1 MLAAQ
6 FTVLAAVTPLPVPN
20 GGKWYHNRACTKLK
34 VLTIGIQSDAI
45 ISFQI
50 WPSNSSR
57 CRVVSMLTLAKNLD
71 KGGLPLWNAF
81 FCLDCEL
88 ISNSGRDECPV
99 CNGRSL
105 VSLARI
111 LGCSLFAHREH
122 ESLACGK
129 GLFDITITV
138 ELQQTQ
144 AKDLTT
150 ALERLTSVIGPQL
163 ARDQATFHINVKPS
177 AEALK
182 LQGSLCF
189 PERDAA

>member
-1 MLAAQ
+1 MLA
-6 FTVLAAVTPLPVPN
+6 L
-20 GGKWYHNRACTKLK
+20 TKN
-34 VLTIGIQSDAI
+34 
-45 ISFQI
+45 
-50 WPSNSSR
+50 P
-57 CRVVSMLTLAKNLD
+57 D
-71 KGGLPLWNAF
+71 KGGLPLWSAV

-88 ISNSGRDECPV
+88 ISNSRRDQCAV

-111 LGCSLFAHREH
+111 LGCSLFAQREH
-122 ESLACGK
+122 ESRECGN
-129 GLFDITITV
+129 GMFDITITV

-150 ALERLTSVIGPQL
+150 TLERLTSVIGPKL

-177 AEALK
+177 AEGLK
-182 LQGSLCF
+182 LQGSLRF